1 MSVLD
6 PDRWQVVSPHLD
18 RALDMAED
26 ERAEWLAALR
36 RDDPALA
43 ADLEA
48 LLAEGGAISN
58 ERFLEKSVL
67 SLPEPLSLAGHRVGA
82 YTLVSRIAQ
91 GGMGSVWLAERSDG
105 RFTGQAAVKLLNASL
120 VGREEEERF
129 RREGSILARLTH
141 PHIARLMDAGVSEFG
156 HPYLV
161 LEHVAGEP
169 IDRYCDARKL
179 AIEARLRLFLDVLEA
194 VEHAHAN
201 LIVHR
206 DIKPSNVFVSADGR
220 VKLLDFGIAKLLDEE
235 AGSGRSSRAL
245 ARQSGVALTPDF
257 AAPEQVTGD
266 RPITAVTD
274 VYALGTL
281 LYVLLTGQHPLGAL
295 LTSPADRI
303 IAIARAEPRR
313 LSDAMT
319 ASKERTAEAL
329 AQAAANRSGTP
340 DGLQGMFRGDLDR
353 ILARTL
359 RKTPEER
366 YPSVRALADD
376 LESYLQKQPGAR
388 PETLGDRAAR
398 LPRGR
403 AGAWA
408 AAGALLCAAL
418 AAYAIRLAAERDQAR
433 LEAAQALVELARS
446 YSEQGFDDRA
456 EPLLREA
463 LELRKRALPAGDDR
477 IRAVESLLAETL
489 RRRDARRGVTSP
501 PGAGARPPERSSLY
515 PTQP

>member
-18 RALDMAED
+18 RALDMADD
-26 ERAEWLAALR
+26 ERAAWLAALR
-36 RDDPALA
+36 QDDPALA
-43 ADLEA
+43 ADLET

-67 SLPEPLSLAGHRVGA
+67 CLPQPVSLAGHRVGA

-161 LEHVAGEP
+161 LEHVDGEP
-169 IDRYCDARKL
+169 IDRYCDVRNL
-179 AIEARLRLFLDVLEA
+179 SIEARIRLFLDVLEA

-235 AGSGRSSRAL
+235 VGAVRNSRSI

-257 AAPEQVTGD
+257 AAPEQVRGD
-266 RPITAVTD
+266 QPITAVTD

-281 LYVLLTGQHPLGAL
+281 LYVLLTGQHPLGAH

-303 IAIARAEPRR
+303 IAIAHTDPPW

-319 ASKERTAEAL
+319 GSSGRTAEAL
-329 AQAAANRSGTP
+329 ALAAANRSATP
-340 DGLQGMFRGDLDR
+340 DGLRRRFRGDLDR

-359 RKTPEER
+359 RKKPEER

-376 LESYLQKQPGAR
+376 LDRYLQKRPGER
-388 PETLGDRAAR
+388 PDTVGGRAAR
-398 LPRGR
+398 LVRNRP
-403 AGAWA
+403 GALVAA
-408 AAGALLCAAL
+408 AAGGLLL
-418 AAYAIRLAAERDQAR
+418 AVLVTVYAVRLAAERDQAR
-433 LEAAQALVELARS
+433 LETAKALVELARA
-446 YSEQGFDDRA
+446 YSDQGFDNRA
-456 EPLLREA
+456 EPLLRQA
-463 LELRKRALPAGDDR
+463 LELRKRALPVGDSR
-477 IRAVESLLAETL
+477 IGQVETL
-489 RRRDARRGVTSP
+489 LVETLKKLDAGRGTP
-501 PGAGARPPERSSLY
+501 RP
-515 PTQP
+515 

>member
-18 RALDMAED
+18 RALDMADD
-26 ERAEWLAALR
+26 ERAAWLAALR
-36 RDDPALA
+36 QDDPALA

-48 LLAEGGAISN
+48 LLAEGGAISS
-58 ERFLEKSVL
+58 ERFLERSVL

-161 LEHVAGEP
+161 LEHVDGEP
-169 IDRYCDARKL
+169 IDRYCDLRRL
-179 AIEARLRLFLDVLEA
+179 SIEARIRLFLDVLEA

-220 VKLLDFGIAKLLDEE
+220 VKLLDFGIAKLLDDDD
-235 AGSGRSSRAL
+235 AGSGRNSRSV
-245 ARQSGVALTPDF
+245 ARQSGVALTPDY
-257 AAPEQVTGD
+257 AAPEQVRGD
-266 RPITAVTD
+266 QPITAVTD

-281 LYVLLTGQHPLGAL
+281 LYVLLTGQHPLRAH

-303 IAIARAEPRR
+303 IAIAHTEPPW

-319 ASKERTAEAL
+319 ESSGRTAEAL
-329 AQAAANRSGTP
+329 AQAAANRSVTP
-340 DGLQGMFRGDLDR
+340 DGLRRRFRGDLDR

-359 RKTPEER
+359 RKKPEER
-366 YPSVRALADD
+366 HPSVRALADD
-376 LESYLQKQPGAR
+376 LDHFLQERPGEW
-388 PETLGDRAAR
+388 PGTVGGRAAR
-398 LPRGR
+398 LARNRP
-403 AGAWA
+403 GALIAA
-408 AAGALLCAAL
+408 AAGALLL
-418 AAYAIRLAAERDQAR
+418 AVLVTVYAVRLAADRDQAR
-433 LEAAQALVELARS
+433 LEAAKALVELARA
-446 YSEQGFDDRA
+446 YSDQGLDNRA
-456 EPLLREA
+456 EPLLRQA
-463 LELRKRALPAGDDR
+463 LELRKRALPAHDGR
-477 IRAVESLLAETL
+477 IGEVESLLGATL
-489 RRRDARRGVTSP
+489 KKLDARGSP
-501 PGAGARPPERSSLY
+501 PRP
-515 PTQP
+515 